1 MSTRRDTM
9 PHRMT
14 RSAPAGA
21 ESTVARN
28 ASRVPAGSAFAVA
41 ILALAGCTTLGNPA
55 ASDNDAPLYAT
66 SQSNLTSLSEVIDKH
81 PEDPQAYNMRG
92 AVYGEAGRNEQA
104 LADFGKAIGT

>member
-1 MSTRRDTM
+1 MNMSANGVM
-9 PHRMT
+9 PRGRMI

-21 ESTVARN
+21 KSTVGRN
-28 ASRVPAGSAFAVA
+28 TFRLPAASAVAAA

-92 AVYGEAGRNEQA
+92 SVYGEAGRN
-104 LADFGKAIGT
+104 